1 MVKCNENHMHVV
13 QTIHYEKLCLPSRKV
28 ICKIVF
34 NHNDDNQYVIIFD
47 FNSSNQYIIMIDYNS
62 DN

>member
-1 MVKCNENHMHVV
+1 MQWKSYVCST
-13 QTIHYEKLCLPSRKV
+13 TIHYEKLCLPSWKV

-47 FNSSNQYIIMIDYNS
+47 FNSSNQYVIVIDHNS